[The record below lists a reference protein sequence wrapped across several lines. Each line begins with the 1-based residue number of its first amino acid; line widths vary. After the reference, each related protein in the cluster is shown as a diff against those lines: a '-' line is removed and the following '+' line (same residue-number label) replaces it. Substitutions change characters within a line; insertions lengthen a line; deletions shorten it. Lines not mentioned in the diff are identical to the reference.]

1 VCRAHARLVLSY
13 ERTHLFSSLC
23 ERQKQ
28 MRSADSVPRHQPQG
42 SLDLYVVMYVSLKTD
57 TRFFMTKNN
66 SAVLT
71 VCQEY
76 FE

>member
-1 VCRAHARLVLSY
+1 
-13 ERTHLFSSLC
+13 
-23 ERQKQ
+23 